1 MMWHSFQPL
10 SRDGSTNSQKR
21 LEWRVLQ
28 AGCPPT
34 LPQALCQWANL
45 PRSSCSRTEPWAG
58 LSSHLASSIPRKQS
72 WEIPPACPRPGACMS
87 CLCSRARDKR
97 VGSRYRTPEVKGFRS
112 HWQIILRADATGLFS
127 DWAAHK
133 VSVSRSDPKNRL
145 LDASRGGWVRC
156 CHTPHGPAPTD
167 LARTW
172 CAKAGRRRC
181 YPHSAGE
188 EAEAWLAW
196 SDIMA
201 SCLLTQSF
209 LSPTGPTTEIKSIP
223 AGCLV

>member
-1 MMWHSFQPL
+1 MWHSFHPL

-34 LPQALCQWANL
+34 LPQALCQWAKL
-45 PRSSCSRTEPWAG
+45 PRSSCSRTEPWAE
-58 LSSHLASSIPRKQS
+58 LSSHLGSSIPRKQS
-72 WEIPPACPRPGACMS
+72 WEIPPACPRPGACVS
-87 CLCSRARDKR
+87 CLCRRARDKR

-145 LDASRGGWVRC
+145 LDASRGGWVC
-156 CHTPHGPAPTD
+156 GCHTSHGPAPPD
-167 LARTW
+167 LARTR
-172 CAKAGRRRC
+172 CAQVSPSGGRLAPLGSNQMFFGGLGVGIRR
-181 YPHSAGE
+181 PLST
-188 EAEAWLAW
+188 L
-196 SDIMA
+196 
-201 SCLLTQSF
+201 F
-209 LSPTGPTTEIKSIP
+209 LERQRTADTFS
-223 AGCLV
+223 V